1 VFVMQGA
8 TIVDQIVAITP
19 VENYVPNRELQVFPL
34 SSYSNLFQMIL
45 QNIYVLECNLCRK

>member
-19 VENYVPNRELQVFPL
+19 VENYVPNHELQVFPL

>member
-1 VFVMQGA
+1 MFVMQGA

-19 VENYVPNRELQVFPL
+19 VENYVPNHELQVFPL